1 MIGKKQNVK
10 DIYINEFLC
19 VRSSLNL
26 LYQDRTT
33 PTLPGRFLFTSSYSN
48 IISLHIKFL
57 FFSADGSKLLART
70 LIPYARDP
78 GYRTSTYHSPE
89 RVVTNG
95 K

>member
-1 MIGKKQNVK
+1 MSSFVSGALLIS
-10 DIYINEFLC
+10 YIKIE
-19 VRSSLNL
+19 
-26 LYQDRTT
+26 TT